1 MIHRRLLLC
10 LLFSLVPLMAAPDL
24 DVLREGDIVFS
35 GSPHGQGEA
44 IIAATGSKYTH
55 CGIVFLDERGRICV
69 LEAVQPV
76 RITPIRDFMKR
87 DSGKVFAV
95 KRLRTPVTPDAY
107 RKARQWAVRQVGKD
121 YDPRFL
127 WDDKN
132 LYCSELVWK
141 IYQKAGVRL
150 CEPKRFRDYR
160 LDRPEVKRIIAERF
174 GSADRLPKD
183 EQVVAPSDI
192 AESELLLAVDLTKK
206 S

>member
-1 MIHRRLLLC
+1 MILRRVFFC
-10 LLFSLVPLMAAPDL
+10 LLMSLVPLMAAPDL
-24 DVLREGDIVFS
+24 GVLREGDIVFS

-55 CGIVFLDERGRICV
+55 CGIVFLDENGRMCV

-76 RITPIRDFMKR
+76 RVTPIRDFMKR

-95 KRLRTPVTPDAY
+95 KRLRKPVTPDAY

-160 LDRPEVKRIIAERF
+160 LDRPEVKRIIEERY
-174 GSADRLPKD
+174 GSADRLPQD

-192 AESELLLAVDLTKK
+192 AESELLLAVDLTNK